1 MAFVH
6 SAKVKGVTFERYSA
20 VTAKHNPLQDLD
32 GLLAW
37 AAGSDEDGL
46 HVTTVWQSQAHQE
59 RFAAEQLFP
68 AFQALGVADEVMAN
82 GEFTTYEVGEL
93 YIR

>member
-20 VTAKHNPLQDLD
+20 VTARHNPLQDLD

-37 AAGSDEDGL
+37 AAGEDENGL
-46 HVTTVWQSQAHQE
+46 NVVTIWQSQAT
-59 RFAAEQLFP
+59 R
-68 AFQALGVADEVMAN
+68 N
-82 GEFTTYEVGEL
+82 GSRRSSSSPRSRRSAWPTK
-93 YIR
+93 

>member
-1 MAFVH
+1 MGFVH

-20 VTAKHNPLQDLD
+20 VTAKHNPIQDLD

-37 AAGSDEDGL
+37 AAGEDENGL
-46 HVTTVWQSQAHQE
+46 NVVTIWQSQAHQE

-68 AFQALGVADEVMAN
+68 AFQALGVAEEVMAN
-82 GEFTTYEVGEL
+82 GEFTTYATGEL